1 MYVGSH
7 ILWGM
12 QFGSLPKR
20 AEFEDYAARLVTR
33 PAYVTAKGI
42 DAALGAALGAG
53 G

>member
-1 MYVGSH
+1 MAVGK
-7 ILWGM
+7 LKGWADEGC
-12 QFGSLPKR
+12 
-20 AEFEDYAARLVTR
+20 EDYAARLVTR